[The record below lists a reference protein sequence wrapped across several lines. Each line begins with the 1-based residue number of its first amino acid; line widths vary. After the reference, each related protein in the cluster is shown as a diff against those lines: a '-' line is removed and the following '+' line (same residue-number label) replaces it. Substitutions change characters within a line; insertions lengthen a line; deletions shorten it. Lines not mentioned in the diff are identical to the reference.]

1 MAMRAYEIGSPDG
14 VDALT
19 LTERDV
25 PEPGPGE
32 VRVRVRASAVN
43 YRDLATIEDP
53 VPRGI
58 RYPTVPNSDA
68 AGEVV
73 AVGEGVT
80 SLTVGD
86 RVASCFFQRWTD
98 GAITPAAMASAL
110 GGAIDG
116 VLAQEVVLAE
126 QGVVSIP
133 AHLDFA
139 AAATLPCAALTAW
152 HAVVEFG
159 ALRPGET
166 VLLLGTGGVSIFAL
180 QFAKLLGARV
190 VLVSGSDEKIERARG
205 LGADAC
211 VNYRSNP
218 DWHEQV
224 LTLTDG
230 AGVDLA
236 IEVGGAGTLER
247 SVASTRVAGRIA
259 LIGVLT
265 GGEMNPMMIMRK
277 SIRLQGIYVGSRAMF
292 LRMNHAIAQHR
303 LAPVVDD
310 RFAFDDARAA
320 YHAMRAAGHF
330 GKLVI
335 ELNDAG

>member
-1 MAMRAYEIGSPDG
+1 M
-14 VDALT
+14 
-19 LTERDV
+19 
-25 PEPGPGE
+25 
-32 VRVRVRASAVN
+32 RVRVRASAVN

-53 VPRGI
+53 VPRAI

-73 AVGEGVT
+73 ALGDGIT
-80 SLTVGD
+80 SLKLGD
-86 RVASCFFQRWTD
+86 RVTSCFFQSWVD
-98 GAITPAAMASAL
+98 GAITSAAMASAR

-116 VLAQEVVLAE
+116 VLAEEVVMAE
-126 QGVVSIP
+126 QGVVAIP
-133 AHLDFA
+133 AHLGFA

-180 QFAKLLGARV
+180 QFAKILGARV
-190 VLVSGSDEKIERARG
+190 ILVSGSDEKIERARG
-205 LGADAC
+205 MGADDC
-211 VNYRSNP
+211 VNYRTNP

-224 LTLTDG
+224 LALTDG
-230 AGVDLA
+230 AGVDLTV
-236 IEVGGAGTLER
+236 EVGGAGTLER
-247 SVASTRVAGRIA
+247 SVAATRVAGRVA

-265 GGEMNPMMIMRK
+265 GGEINPVAIMRK

-292 LRMNHAIAQHR
+292 TRMNLAIAQHR
-303 LAPVVDD
+303 LEPVVDEC
-310 RFAFDDARAA
+310 FTFDNGRAA

-335 ELNDAG
+335 EL

>member
-1 MAMRAYEIGSPDG
+1 MRAYEIRSPDG
-14 VDALT
+14 IDALA
-19 LTERDV
+19 LAERDV

-32 VRVRVRASAVN
+32 VRMRVRASAIN

-53 VPRGI
+53 EPRGI

-80 SLTVGD
+80 SLAPGD

-116 VLAQEVVLAE
+116 VLAEEVVLSE
-126 QGVVSIP
+126 EGVVPIP
-133 AHLDFA
+133 EHLDFV

-166 VLLLGTGGVSIFAL
+166 VLLLGTGGVSVFAL

-190 VLVSGSDEKIERARG
+190 VLVSSSDEKIERARG

-211 VNYRSNP
+211 VNYRSDP
-218 DWHEQV
+218 EWHERV
-224 LTLTDG
+224 LELTDG
-230 AGVDLA
+230 TGVDLTV
-236 IEVGGAGTLER
+236 EVGGAATLER

-265 GGEMNPMMIMRK
+265 GGQMNPVMIMRK

-292 LRMNHAIAQHR
+292 LRMNRAISQHR
-303 LAPVVDD
+303 LMPVVDE
-310 RFAFDDARAA
+310 RFSFDAARNA
-320 YHAMRAAGHF
+320 YHRMRTAGHF

-335 ELNDAG
+335 EL

>member
-1 MAMRAYEIGSPDG
+1 MRAYEICSASGI
-14 VDALT
+14 DALA
-19 LTERDV
+19 LTERGV

-68 AGEVV
+68 AGEVT
-73 AVGEGVT
+73 ALGDGVT
-80 SLTVGD
+80 SLAVGD
-86 RVASCFFQRWTD
+86 RVASCFFQRWND

-110 GGAIDG
+110 GGALDG
-116 VLAQEVVLAE
+116 VLAEEVVLAE
-126 QGVVSIP
+126 QGVVPIP
-133 AHLDFA
+133 AHLDFV
-139 AAATLPCAALTAW
+139 AAATLPCAGLTAW

-166 VLLLGTGGVSIFAL
+166 VLLLGTGGVSVFAL

-190 VLVSGSDEKIERARG
+190 VLVSGSDEKIERACA

-211 VNYRSNP
+211 VNYRSHP

-224 LTLTDG
+224 LALTSG
-230 AGVDLA
+230 AGVDLTV
-236 IEVGGAGTLER
+236 EVGGAGTLER
-247 SVASTRVAGRIA
+247 SIASTRVAGRIA

-265 GGEMNPMMIMRK
+265 SGEMNPVMIMRK
-277 SIRLQGIYVGSRAMF
+277 SICLQGIYVGSRAMF
-292 LRMNHAIAQHR
+292 TRMNRAIDENR
-303 LAPVVDD
+303 LVPIVDTC
-310 RFAFDDARAA
+310 FDFDEARAA
-320 YHAMRAAGHF
+320 YHAMRAARHF

-335 ELNDAG
+335 E

>member
-1 MAMRAYEIGSPDG
+1 MRAYEIRTADG
-14 VDALT
+14 IDALA
-19 LTERDV
+19 LAEREV

-43 YRDLATIEDP
+43 YRDLSTIEDP
-53 VPRGI
+53 VPRAI
-58 RYPTVPNSDA
+58 RYPTIPNSDA

-73 AVGEGVT
+73 AVGPGVE
-80 SLTVGD
+80 SFGVGD
-86 RVASCFFQRWTD
+86 RVASCFFQHWTD
-98 GAITPAAMASAL
+98 GEISPRAMASAL
-110 GGAIDG
+110 GGAVDG
-116 VLAQEVVLAE
+116 VLAEEVVLCEHGIVA
-126 QGVVSIP
+126 IP
-133 AHLDFA
+133 ETLDYV

-166 VLLLGTGGVSIFAL
+166 VLVLGTGGVSIFAL

-205 LGADAC
+205 LGADEC
-211 VNYRSNP
+211 INYRSHP
-218 DWHEQV
+218 DWHENV
-224 LTLTDG
+224 LALTGG

-236 IEVGGAGTLER
+236 VEVGGAGTLER
-247 SVASTRVAGRIA
+247 SIASTRVAGRIA

-265 GGEMNPMMIMRK
+265 SGEMNPVMIMRK

-292 LRMNHAIAQHR
+292 TRMNQAIARNH
-303 LAPVVDD
+303 LAPVVDE
-310 RFAFDDARAA
+310 RFAFVDARAA
-320 YHAMRAAGHF
+320 YHAMRAAQHF

-335 ELNDAG
+335 ELG

>member
-1 MAMRAYEIGSPDG
+1 MRAYEIRGPDG
-14 VDALT
+14 IDALA
-19 LTERDV
+19 LAERDP
-25 PEPGPGE
+25 PEPGAGQ
-32 VRVRVRASAVN
+32 VRVRVRASAIN

-53 VPRGI
+53 APRGI
-58 RYPTVPNSDA
+58 RYPTIPNSDA

-80 SLTVGD
+80 SVVPGD
-86 RVASCFFQRWTD
+86 RVASCFFQRWMD
-98 GAITPAAMASAL
+98 GEITPAAMTSAL
-110 GGAIDG
+110 GGAMDG
-116 VLAQEVVLAE
+116 VLAEEVVLAE
-126 QGVVSIP
+126 HGIVPIP
-133 AHLDFA
+133 EHLDFL

-152 HAVVEFG
+152 HAVMEFG

-166 VLLLGTGGVSIFAL
+166 VLLLGTGGVSVFAL
-180 QFAKLLGARV
+180 QFAKLAGARV

-205 LGADAC
+205 LGADAF
-211 VNYRSNP
+211 VNYRTNP

-224 LTLTDG
+224 LALTGDT
-230 AGVDLA
+230 GVDLTV
-236 IEVGGAGTLER
+236 EVGGAGTLER

-265 GGEMNPMMIMRK
+265 GGEMNPVMIMRK
-277 SIRLQGIYVGSRAMF
+277 SICLQGIYVGSRAMF
-292 LRMNHAIAQHR
+292 QRMNRAITQHR
-303 LAPVVDD
+303 LTPVVDR

-335 ELNDAG
+335 EL

>member
-1 MAMRAYEIGSPDG
+1 MRAYEICSADG
-14 VDALT
+14 IDALA

-32 VRVRVRASAVN
+32 VRVRMRASAVN
-43 YRDLATIEDP
+43 YRDLATIENP

-58 RYPTVPNSDA
+58 RYPTVPNSDG
-68 AGEVV
+68 AGEVT
-73 AVGEGVT
+73 ALGEGVST
-80 SLTVGD
+80 LAIGD

-110 GGAIDG
+110 GGALDG
-116 VLAQEVVLAE
+116 VLAEEVVLAE
-126 QGVVSIP
+126 QGVVPIP
-133 AHLDFA
+133 AHLDFVA
-139 AAATLPCAALTAW
+139 GATLPCAGLTAW

-190 VLVSGSDEKIERARG
+190 VLVSGSDDKIERARG

-211 VNYRSNP
+211 VNYRSHP

-224 LTLTDG
+224 LALTGG
-230 AGVDLA
+230 AGADLTV
-236 IEVGGAGTLER
+236 EVGGAGTLER

-265 GGEMNPMMIMRK
+265 GGEMNPVMIMRK
-277 SIRLQGIYVGSRAMF
+277 SICLQGIYVGSRAMF
-292 LRMNHAIAQHR
+292 VRMNRAIGENR
-303 LAPVVDD
+303 LVPVVDKS
-310 RFAFDDARAA
+310 FTFEDARAA

-335 ELNDAG
+335 E

>member
-1 MAMRAYEIGSPDG
+1 MRAYEIRSADG
-14 VDALT
+14 IDALE
-19 LTERDV
+19 LAERDI

-53 VPRGI
+53 EPRGI

-73 AVGEGVT
+73 AVGEDVASVDT
-80 SLTVGD
+80 GD
-86 RVASCFFQRWTD
+86 RVASCFFQRWPD

-116 VLAQEVVLAE
+116 VLAEEVVLAE
-126 QGVVSIP
+126 HGVVPIP
-133 AHLDFA
+133 AHLDFV

-159 ALRPGET
+159 TLRPGET

-190 VLVSGSDEKIERARG
+190 VLVSSSNEKIERARG
-205 LGADAC
+205 LGADAG
-211 VNYRSNP
+211 VNYRSHP
-218 DWHEQV
+218 DWHEKV
-224 LTLTDG
+224 LELTDG
-230 AGVDLA
+230 AGVDLVV
-236 IEVGGAGTLER
+236 EVGGAGTLER
-247 SVASTRVAGRIA
+247 SVASTCVGGRIA

-265 GGEMNPMMIMRK
+265 GGEMNPVMIMRK

-292 LRMNHAIAQHR
+292 TRMNRAISQHR
-303 LAPVVDD
+303 LEPVVDA
-310 RFAFDDARAA
+310 RFTFDDARGA
-320 YHAMRAAGHF
+320 YHAMRSAAHF

-335 ELNDAG
+335 ELNAFE

>member
-1 MAMRAYEIGSPDG
+1 MRAYEIRSPDG
-14 VDALT
+14 IDALA
-19 LTERDV
+19 LAERDS
-25 PEPGPGE
+25 PAPGPGE

-53 VPRGI
+53 DSRGL

-80 SLTVGD
+80 SLAPGD

-98 GAITPAAMASAL
+98 GAITPEAMASAL
-110 GGAIDG
+110 GGPLDG
-116 VLAQEVVLAE
+116 VLAEEVVLAE
-126 QGVVSIP
+126 QGVVPIP
-133 AHLDFA
+133 PHLDFV

-166 VLLLGTGGVSIFAL
+166 VLLLGTGGVSVFAL
-180 QFAKLLGARV
+180 QFAKLAGARV
-190 VLVSGSDEKIERARG
+190 VLVSSSDEKLERARG

-211 VNYRSNP
+211 VNYRAHP
-218 DWHEQV
+218 DWHERV
-224 LTLTDG
+224 LEHTDG

-236 IEVGGAGTLER
+236 VEVGGAGTLER

-265 GGEMNPMMIMRK
+265 GGETNPMMIMRK
-277 SIRLQGIYVGSRAMF
+277 SIRLQGIYIGSRAMF
-292 LRMNHAIAQHR
+292 TRMNRAIAAHR
-303 LAPVVDD
+303 LEPVVDE
-310 RFAFDDARAA
+310 RFPFEDARAA
-320 YHAMRAAGHF
+320 YHTMRAAGHF

-335 ELNDAG
+335 EL

>member
-1 MAMRAYEIGSPDG
+1 MRAYEIRGPDG
-14 VDALT
+14 IDALA
-19 LTERDV
+19 LAERHP
-25 PEPGPGE
+25 PEPGAGQ
-32 VRVRVRASAVN
+32 VRVRVRASAIN

-53 VPRGI
+53 APRGI
-58 RYPTVPNSDA
+58 RYPTIPNSDA

-80 SLTVGD
+80 SVVPGD
-86 RVASCFFQRWTD
+86 RVASCFFQRWMD
-98 GAITPAAMASAL
+98 GEITPAAMTSAL
-110 GGAIDG
+110 GGAMDG
-116 VLAQEVVLAE
+116 VLAEEVVLAE
-126 QGVVSIP
+126 HGIVPIP
-133 AHLDFA
+133 EHLDFL

-152 HAVVEFG
+152 HAVMEFG

-166 VLLLGTGGVSIFAL
+166 VLLLGTGGVSVFAL
-180 QFAKLLGARV
+180 QFAKLAGARV

-205 LGADAC
+205 LGADAF
-211 VNYRSNP
+211 VNYRTNP

-224 LTLTDG
+224 LALTGDT
-230 AGVDLA
+230 GVDLTV
-236 IEVGGAGTLER
+236 EVGGAGTLER

-265 GGEMNPMMIMRK
+265 GGEMNPVMIMRK
-277 SIRLQGIYVGSRAMF
+277 SICLQGIYVGSRAMF
-292 LRMNHAIAQHR
+292 QRMNRAITQHR
-303 LAPVVDD
+303 LTPVVDR

-335 ELNDAG
+335 EL

>member
-1 MAMRAYEIGSPDG
+1 MRAYEIRGPDG
-14 VDALT
+14 IDALA
-19 LTERDV
+19 LAERDA
-25 PEPGPGE
+25 PEPGAGQ
-32 VRVRVRASAVN
+32 VRVRVRASAIN

-53 VPRGI
+53 APRGI
-58 RYPTVPNSDA
+58 RYPTIPNSDA

-80 SLTVGD
+80 SVAAGD

-116 VLAQEVVLAE
+116 VLAEEVVLSE
-126 QGVVSIP
+126 YGVVP
-133 AHLDFA
+133 FPEHLEFL

-159 ALRPGET
+159 GLRPGET
-166 VLLLGTGGVSIFAL
+166 VLLLGTGGVSVFAL
-180 QFAKLLGARV
+180 QFAKLAGARV

-205 LGADAC
+205 LGADAF
-211 VNYRSNP
+211 VNYRTNP

-224 LTLTDG
+224 LALTG
-230 AGVDLA
+230 GTGVDLTV
-236 IEVGGAGTLER
+236 EVGGAGTLER

-259 LIGVLT
+259 FIGVLA
-265 GGEMNPMMIMRK
+265 GGEMNPVTIMRK

-292 LRMNHAIAQHR
+292 ERMNRAIAHHR
-303 LAPVVDD
+303 LMPVVD
-310 RFAFDDARAA
+310 RHFAFDDARSA
-320 YHAMRAAGHF
+320 YHAMRAARHF
-330 GKLVI
+330 GKLVV
-335 ELNDAG
+335 EV

>member
-1 MAMRAYEIGSPDG
+1 MRAYEIRSPDG
-14 VDALT
+14 IDALT
-19 LTERDV
+19 VATRDV
-25 PEPGPGE
+25 PEPGPGD
-32 VRVRVRASAVN
+32 VRVRVHASAVN

-53 VPRGI
+53 VPRGV
-58 RYPTVPNSDA
+58 RFPTVPNSDA

-73 AVGEGVT
+73 AIGEAVT
-80 SLTVGD
+80 SFTVGD
-86 RVASCFFQRWTD
+86 RVASCFFQRWAD
-98 GAITPAAMASAL
+98 GAITTQAMASAL
-110 GGAIDG
+110 GGALDG
-116 VLAQEVVLAE
+116 VLAEEVVLAE
-126 QGVVSIP
+126 QGIVPIP

-152 HAVVEFG
+152 HALVEFG

-166 VLLLGTGGVSIFAL
+166 VLLIGTGGVSIFAL
-180 QFAKLLGARV
+180 QFARLLGARV
-190 VLVSGSDEKIERARG
+190 LLVSGSDEKIERARG

-211 VNYRSNP
+211 VNYRAHP

-224 LTLTDG
+224 LALTDG
-230 AGVDLA
+230 VGVDLTV
-236 IEVGGAGTLER
+236 EVGGAGTLER
-247 SVASTRVAGRIA
+247 SIAATRVAGRVA

-292 LRMNHAIAQHR
+292 MRMNQAIAQHQ
-303 LAPVVDD
+303 LAPVVDQ
-310 RFAFDDARAA
+310 RFGFENARDA

-335 ELNDAG
+335 ELNDVG